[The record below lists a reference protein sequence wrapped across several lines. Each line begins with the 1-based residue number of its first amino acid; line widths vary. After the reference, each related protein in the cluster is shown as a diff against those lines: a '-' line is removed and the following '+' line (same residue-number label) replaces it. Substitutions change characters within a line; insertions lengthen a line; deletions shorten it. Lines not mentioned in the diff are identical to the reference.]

1 MVKCLPVGPK
11 IESVEQEFRPKSF
24 FYYSKLEEDFK
35 LQTQHLLSLFYIT
48 AFLWDPSKV
57 L

>member
-1 MVKCLPVGPK
+1 MGPK

-24 FYYSKLEEDFK
+24 LYYSKLEEDFK

>member
-35 LQTQHLLSLFYIT
+35 LQTQQLFSLFCII